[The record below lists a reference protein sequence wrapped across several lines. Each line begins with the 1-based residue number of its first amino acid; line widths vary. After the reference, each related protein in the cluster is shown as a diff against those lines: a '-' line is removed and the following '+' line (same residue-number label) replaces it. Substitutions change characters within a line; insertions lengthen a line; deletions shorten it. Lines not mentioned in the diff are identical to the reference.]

1 MIKNR
6 VLGLIGLCTKAG
18 GIAFGTDSCI
28 DMIQKNKIK
37 LIVVAQDAA
46 DRTKKNFKMLC
57 EKKKIPICF
66 FANQE
71 ELSKAIG
78 KNNKVVIGIKNNN
91 FKEQIVKLIN
101 GGEIIG

>member
-1 MIKNR
+1 MQKHG
-6 VLGLIGLCTKAG
+6 GLIC
-18 GIAFGTDSCI
+18 GTDACM
-28 DMIQKNKIK
+28 DLIQRKKVK
-37 LIVVAQDAA
+37 LIIIASDAA